1 MRRGLLLAALVLL
14 GGCASTPADDPWA
27 DPRDPYEDFN
37 RDMWEFNEKL
47 DDAVLRPAAVAYSK
61 VPQPVRKGLYN
72 VVENL
77 EEVASLVNNSL
88 QGKVTDAGVTFWRF
102 TINSTIGIFGIF
114 DVASQIGLDKRKE
127 GFGETLAYWGVWDG
141 PYVMLPVMGPTV
153 VVDRG
158 GDVVDGMYFP
168 VDDISG
174 PTNVVRWVIKG
185 LDARVKLMELEPML
199 EDSLD
204 PYSFVKEAYFQ
215 RWRDKVYDGNP
226 PDLPE
231 DELDDDFY
239 DQF

>member
-1 MRRGLLLAALVLL
+1 MRQGLILSVLLLL
-14 GGCASTPADDPWA
+14 GGCASAPADDPWA
-27 DPRDPYEDFN
+27 DPRDPYEEFN
-37 RDMWEFNEKL
+37 RDMWAFNETL
-47 DDAVLRPAAVAYSK
+47 DEAVVRPAAVAYSK

-77 EEVASLVNNSL
+77 EEVPSFVNNTL
-88 QGKVTDAGVTFWRF
+88 QGKVADAGVTFWRF
-102 TINSTIGIFGIF
+102 AINSTVGVLGIF
-114 DVASQIGLDKRKE
+114 DVASHIGLNKRKE
-127 GFGETLAYWGVWDG
+127 GFGETLASHGVMDG
-141 PYVMLPVMGPTV
+141 PYVMLPGMGPTV

-168 VDDISG
+168 IDDLSG
-174 PTNVVRWVIKG
+174 PTNIVRWVIKG

-204 PYSFVKEAYFQ
+204 PYSLVKEAYYQ

-226 PDLPE
+226 PELPE

>member
-1 MRRGLLLAALVLL
+1 MRQGLILSVLLLL

-27 DPRDPYEDFN
+27 DPRDPYEEFN
-37 RDMWEFNEKL
+37 RDMWAFNEAL
-47 DDAVLRPAAVAYSK
+47 DDAVVRPAAVAYSK
-61 VPQPVRKGLYN
+61 VPKPVRKGLYN

-77 EEVASLVNNSL
+77 EEVPSFVNNTL
-88 QGKVTDAGVTFWRF
+88 QGKVADAGVTFWRF
-102 TINSTIGIFGIF
+102 AINSTVGVLGIF
-114 DVASQIGLDKRKE
+114 DVASHIGLNKRKE
-127 GFGETLAYWGVWDG
+127 GFGETLASYGVMDG
-141 PYVMLPVMGPTV
+141 PYVMLPGMGPTV

-158 GDVVDGMYFP
+158 GNVVDGMYFP
-168 VDDISG
+168 IDDLSG
-174 PTNVVRWVIKG
+174 PTNIVRWVIKG

-204 PYSFVKEAYFQ
+204 PYSFVKEAYYQ

-226 PDLPE
+226 PELPE